1 MGCISISPKVMG
13 LSSPMSRGSIPST
26 RQLSSRQVRGVARSG
41 QAVFFRRVFSPE
53 IWSEWVW
60 VIRIAVRSAGV
71 SPSSFRAAVIR
82 RQEIP
87 ASISRWVSPQ
97 ESTAA
102 FPEEPLASVC
112 TVVKKIPLFEKR
124 PPGNGPVKADTLP
137 DGREVQLIC
146 AVERASSSGSSTAR
160 MSAPRARSLPMMSS

>member
-13 LSSPMSRGSIPST
+13 PSSPMSRGSIPST

-41 QAVFFRRVFSPE
+41 QVVFFRRVFSPE

-71 SPSSFRAAVIR
+71 NPSSFRAAVIR

-112 TVVKKIPLFEKR
+112 TVVKKIPLF
-124 PPGNGPVKADTLP
+124 
-137 DGREVQLIC
+137 
-146 AVERASSSGSSTAR
+146 
-160 MSAPRARSLPMMSS
+160 